1 MEYLITAAYLAV
13 ILVLLAV
20 NSGMA
25 LLLWRCRR
33 ETAAPMEQPAR
44 AETEEEKEARRLAA
58 EAQMRYEQGFVNLMS
73 YDGRPNKTKEG
84 VL

>member
-1 MEYLITAAYLAV
+1 MEYLITVACLAV
-13 ILVLLAV
+13 ILTLLVV
-20 NSGMA
+20 NGGMA
-25 LLLWRCRR
+25 LLLWRCLRKP
-33 ETAAPMEQPAR
+33 AAFVEQPVR
-44 AETEEEKEARRLAA
+44 TETEEEKEARRLAA